1 MKVLFIAVL
10 AVALAGCTAAPHTD
24 TSGARKSTASKAGTK
39 TAKVIAQQKTKA
51 VAKAKQTRTAGTTP
65 GAAPKRSDPAT
76 EKAKAAIAA
85 MLDDPASAE
94 FYAVQRAQKKLLQRP
109 VDTICGRVR
118 TKGASGKSKVGMPF
132 LYIVGHD
139 REDEAY
145 LVTGNSHV
153 AQTVHGALC
162 K

>member
-1 MKVLFIAVL
+1 MKTLFIAVL
-10 AVALAGCTAAPHTD
+10 AMALVGCAAAPQTEAP
-24 TSGARKSTASKAGTK
+24 GVRKSTASKAGVK
-39 TAKVIAQQKTKA
+39 TAKPIAKKTKD
-51 VAKAKQTRTAGTTP
+51 VAKTKHVRTTGSVPAVP
-65 GAAPKRSDPAT
+65 SKRSDPVT

-85 MLDDPASAE
+85 MLDYPASAE
-94 FYAVQRAQKKLLQRP
+94 FYGVQRAQKKLLQRP

-118 TKGASGKSKVGMPF
+118 TKGASGKSKGGMPF